1 MNRLRTILLLC
12 SALLTAATAG
22 GQTADGHGV
31 TGERIKVEAG
41 QATVREW
48 LAYIGREADVTLAY
62 NAAAIDL
69 ERTCRIAVSGEM
81 TVEQL
86 IGRVL
91 EGYRYRLTE
100 LPRRKLAIQIA
111 VPERR
116 HLTGTV
122 CEQGSRERLPG
133 AVLSL
138 TPAGGDTPVY
148 TVTDG
153 NGFFRLEA
161 EEGTYILKVTYMGY
175 TPYTARVRA
184 DRDHFLTVGLE
195 PQEFEL
201 EEVSVKSHRRGEELN
216 GLSPS
221 NRLSF
226 SGADLFGQ
234 IWILPGVTGVPGS
247 NNFQVDGGAG
257 DENLLLLDGVPV
269 YHPGHINSLL
279 PAFNGDVLKNVVF
292 HKGFFP
298 TRLEGRLSSVTEANV
313 KEGSKEEHLR
323 TLTLDMP
330 AASAVL
336 EGPLVKDRLSYLV
349 GGRRSWLDFFD
360 NLLSEEERLNH
371 SFYDLNAKL
380 SCHFSDRTTLEAL
393 AYAATDE
400 YHLPSDDGDSHT
412 ALRWNNRVF
421 QLRFSTLAGRLG
433 NTSSLAFTSHS
444 NRALAEDLGLD
455 DAGYIH
461 SGVKTADASTEFTY
475 SLDNVFSAR
484 WGAKCSY
491 EVYDLATSGIVSRGR
506 SEPVVRFS
514 LFYDNHIRVSDRF
527 SAQVGVHFVGYAPRH
542 YRDYYSIQPR
552 ASVKYAPSER
562 DLFYVSFSKMEQFY
576 HYLRFD
582 NLALPTDFRMPSIE
596 GYKPRSSDHYEA
608 GWKHFPAWGQVEVSA
623 YYKTRRNL
631 VALRPESSW
640 GYEEEGDAGSWD
652 SFIMT
657 GNGDSYGVK
666 LYVYRDWRRWA
677 VQASYTY
684 ARSREWFDDLKERG
698 KLPSLYDIPH
708 QLGAAVSYKL
718 TGRSTLSAGGVVNSG
733 KMVDNDWDYE
743 DTEENFRTR
752 RRPLNYRLDAGY
764 SYRRDLGSCLLLLR
778 AGLYNIVGNP
788 PEEEIIDFYSVH
800 LHRHC
805 LPYGSVSV
813 RF

>member
-1 MNRLRTILLLC
+1 MNRVWSIFCAVMLVC
-12 SALLTAATAG
+12 KAALAY
-22 GQTADGHGV
+22 GQTPADSGV
-31 TGERIKVEAG
+31 VGEHIQVIAAR
-41 QATVREW
+41 ATVQEW
-48 LAYIGREADVTLAY
+48 FSYIGRETGIILSY
-62 NAAAIDL
+62 NATAIDL
-69 ERTCRIAVSGEM
+69 SRTCRIDISGEM
-81 TVEQL
+81 TVGQL
-86 IGRVL
+86 IDRVL
-91 EGYRYRLTE
+91 EGYNYRLTE
-100 LPRRKLAIQIA
+100 LPQRKLAIQII
-111 VPERR
+111 ELQRW

-122 CEQGSRERLPG
+122 CEQGSLERLPG
-133 AVLSL
+133 AVVSL
-138 TPAGGDTPVY
+138 TEGDGSRPIY
-148 TVTDG
+148 TVTNE
-153 NGFFRLEA
+153 NGFFSLEA
-161 EEGTYILKVTYMGY
+161 EEGTYSLIVTYMGY
-175 TPYTARVRA
+175 IPLTAKVKVN
-184 DRDHFLTVGLE
+184 RDHFLTMRLE

-221 NRLSF
+221 NLLSF

-234 IWILPGVTGVPGS
+234 IWILPGVTGEPGG

-279 PAFNGDVLKNVVF
+279 PVFNGDVLKNVMF

-313 KEGSKEEHLR
+313 KEGSKQEHLR

-336 EGPLVKDRLSYLV
+336 EGPLVKERLSYLV

-371 SFYDLNAKL
+371 SFYDFNAKL
-380 SCHFSDRTTLEAL
+380 SYRVSERTTLEAL

-400 YHLPSDDGDSHT
+400 YHLPMDERDSHT
-412 ALRWNNRVF
+412 ALKWNNQIF
-421 QLRFSTLAGRLG
+421 QLRFSTLAGSLG
-433 NTSSLAFTSHS
+433 NTTSISVTSHS
-444 NRALAEDLGLD
+444 NRAFAEILGLSNE
-455 DAGYIH
+455 GYIH
-461 SGVKTADASTEFTY
+461 SGVKTADVRTEFTY
-475 SLDNVFSAR
+475 SLDNVYSAC
-484 WGAKCSY
+484 WGAKCAR
-491 EVYDLATSGIVSRGR
+491 EVYDLATSGIVSHER
-506 SEPVVRFS
+506 SEPVFRFS
-514 LFYDNHIRVSDRF
+514 LFYDNHIRVSDSF
-527 SAQVGVHFVGYAPRH
+527 SAQVGIHFVGYVPQN
-542 YRDYYSIQPR
+542 YRNYFSIQPR
-552 ASVKYAPSER
+552 VSFRYASSER
-562 DLFYVSFSKMEQFY
+562 DLFYLSFSKMEQFY

-596 GYKPRSSDHYEA
+596 GYKPRSSSHYEA
-608 GWKHFPAWGQVEVSA
+608 GWKHFFAKGQIEVSA
-623 YYKTRRNL
+623 YYKTRKNL
-631 VALRPESSW
+631 VALRPSSTW
-640 GYEEEGDAGSWD
+640 GDEEEYDEGKWGAY
-652 SFIMT
+652 IMT
-657 GNGDSYGVK
+657 GDGDSYGVK
-666 LYVYRDWRRWA
+666 FYFYHDWNRWM
-677 VQASYTY
+677 VQGSYTY

-708 QLGAAVSYKL
+708 QLGYAVSYKL
-718 TGRSTLSAGGVVNSG
+718 TGRSTLSVGGVINSG

-743 DTEENFRTR
+743 STEENFRTR

-764 SYRRDLGSCLLLLR
+764 SYRRDFGACLLLLR

-788 PEEEIIDFYSVH
+788 PEEEIVDFYSVH